1 MAKAVVD
8 AIIAETLANSKKDFK
23 DVARDYVGQNNCHYI
38 TLTKQNF
45 KDTVFYGAI
54 GILRKK
60 ELKKLDIEGDQADKI
75 DHIIGNLNTL
85 KGKKLKR
92 ELQSIVNYAW
102 NNFEKEYNNTTYVT
116 KDVARKAK
124 KEGDVIKLWM
134 PSMPKDKA
142 PFKVAFFA
150 TFRKA
155 PKGELTAILNSSL
168 TEDQQGKGK
177 EQSAGYKS
185 FTRSTQFLHKG
196 ERTTGTEQLE
206 LMGRTLKGQ
215 APAQEGAKNLSGRL
229 KSKPVSDADLEKA
242 ITASL
247 KEAGED
253 IELGTAGKIAAEKVV
268 LDMILSLSGEYEQ
281 DEIVNENSSEYFK
294 SLAVHGTL
302 GPNVLNPS
310 GGKRGE
316 PNDWKAIYPAV
327 IEAIRKNMEAQLGK
341 VVSYEASQ
349 PTIDKIGNMAVNNV
363 LRNLKN
369 NIKPRKGLK
378 VSMPS
383 LALVE
388 KANNFKGKTKPV
400 KRSKKKAKGGGLKTS
415 KRSAAGGAAASTA
428 NRSINKRRTT
438 GTNISL
444 IALLNSKLPQTII
457 DNMSPPSLQNRTGR
471 FAGSVRAL
479 ALASKGGQ
487 PNIVY
492 TYDREPYG
500 VFEMATGDSRWATRA
515 RDPRTIIDKSI
526 REIAAA
532 SMMGRFITT
541 RM

>member
-38 TLTKQNF
+38 DLTKQNF

-60 ELKKLDIEGDQADKI
+60 ELKKLKIEGDQADKI

-134 PSMPKDKA
+134 PNMPKDPQFRITFLKL
-142 PFKVAFFA
+142 
-150 TFRKA
+150 FRKA

-185 FTRSTQFLHKG
+185 FTRQTQFLHKG

-215 APAQEGAKNLSGRL
+215 APAQEDAKNLSGRL
-229 KSKPVSDADLEKA
+229 KSKPVPDKVLQDAINQSLED
-242 ITASL
+242 
-247 KEAGED
+247 AGED
-253 IELGTAGKIAAEKVV
+253 VKLGKAGKIAAEEVV

-294 SLAVHGTL
+294 SLAIHGTL

-327 IEAIRKNMEAQLGK
+327 IEAVKKNMEAQLEK
-341 VVSYEASQ
+341 VVTSKASQ

-378 VSMPS
+378 VYMPS

-388 KANNFKGKTKPV
+388 KANNFKGKTKPI

-415 KRSAAGGAAASTA
+415 KRSAAGGAAASKA
-428 NRSINKRRTT
+428 NRSISKRRTT
-438 GTNISL
+438 GTNIGL
-444 IALLNSKLPQTII
+444 IALLNSKLPQTVI

-479 ALASKGGQ
+479 ALSSKGGQ
-487 PNIVY
+487 PNITY
-492 TYDREPYG
+492 TYDKDPYG

-515 RDPRTIIDKSI
+515 RDPRNIIDKSI

-532 SMMGRFITT
+532 SMMGRFVTT
-541 RM
+541 RI